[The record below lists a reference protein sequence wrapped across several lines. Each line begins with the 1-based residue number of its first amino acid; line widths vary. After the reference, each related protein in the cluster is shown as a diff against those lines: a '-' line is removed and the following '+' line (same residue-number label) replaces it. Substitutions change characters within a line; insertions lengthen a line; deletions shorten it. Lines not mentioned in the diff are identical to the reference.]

1 MIDNYEEEVLIKNRL
16 VYYFKEN
23 SIKKL
28 ATKYFELFGKLQS
41 REKEPKQESLAIIK
55 EIISELDN
63 IEIAIWKA
71 ENYEKL
77 KERDIKHHNRSCEA
91 IGRYCC

>member
-1 MIDNYEEEVLIKNRL
+1 MIDNYEEEILIKNRL
-16 VYYFKEN
+16 VIKDN

-28 ATKYFELFGKLQS
+28 ASKYFDMLTKCTS
-41 REKEPKQESLAIIK
+41 KDNKQEIITIIK
-55 EIISELDN
+55 DIISELDN

-77 KERDIKHHNRSCEA
+77 KERDIKHHNRSCDN
-91 IGRYCC
+91 IGNIYFY